1 MQVHAVP
8 ETERAFDA
16 SGRQLPWGIEY
27 ADSERRR
34 VPEEKG
40 PFGRSTLR
48 RAGSRSRT
56 TATPARKEDQTKIDN
71 IRVIDDI
78 FNSFKASQQ
87 AAQPTRQPS
96 VPPGSLPVSASMP
109 NLDTAAA
116 ASATPS
122 TQSTAPKEPTEV
134 ILYGFGA
141 EYQWAAIEFYERVS
155 RGTILEDYDRHP
167 PHSRYNQT
175 LSLSRASA
183 QRTLSATALRKKNT
197 YMGGEHWIKVT
208 FDSPEAADQACY
220 CSPHNIHSYLVVA
233 ERFRG
238 IGPAQDAPMYAAPGQ
253 TQSPSRSTSTLQGG
267 TQTLSPES
275 SSGTA
280 SSATATGANRD
291 PPSPTPR
298 PRTTREPDYPRLPGS
313 IELQP
318 MAQAPAPQQ
327 LQQRKQTKE
336 LPPAPLR
343 IQGAKRAVLLP
354 ADQALLP
361 VGSRWQQTF
370 GSWPLVGWLVGGG
383 GGVEIFGGELARKE
397 DGSVDWEKTGW
408 YWRVLGWMDSLLG
421 TDFLGLKED

>member
-1 MQVHAVP
+1 MNSLRPGMQVHAVP

-34 VPEEKG
+34 IPEEKG

-71 IRVIDDI
+71 IRVMDDI

-87 AAQPTRQPS
+87 AAQPARQPS

-109 NLDTAAA
+109 NLETAAA
-116 ASATPS
+116 ASALPS

-134 ILYGFGA
+134 ILYGFGT

-155 RGTILEDYDRHP
+155 R
-167 PHSRYNQT
+167 
-175 LSLSRASA
+175 
-183 QRTLSATALRKKNT
+183 RTLSATALRKKNT
-197 YMGGEHWIKVT
+197 YMGGDHWIKVT

-220 CSPHNIHSYLVVA
+220 CSPHNIHGYLVVA

-280 SSATATGANRD
+280 SSATATGAARD

-318 MAQAPAPQQ
+318 VVQTPAPQQ
-327 LQQRKQTKE
+327 LQQRKPTKD
-336 LPPAPLR
+336 LPPLRSAYKAPS
-343 IQGAKRAVLLP
+343 
-354 ADQALLP
+354 ALSYYP
-361 VGSRWQQTF
+361 RTRRSY
-370 GSWPLVGWLVGGG
+370 P
-383 GGVEIFGGELARKE
+383 
-397 DGSVDWEKTGW
+397 
-408 YWRVLGWMDSLLG
+408 
-421 TDFLGLKED
+421 